1 MKKERNTSS
10 VKKMIIGVIVI
21 VSLVAI
27 TVICINAGN
36 SKEQTGNQENVQ
48 ELTEEEIVPE
58 VEENNDEDAAVSE
71 EDRIAEY
78 LSRDLTINEEKLGIT
93 LESRE
98 AFVVTYGIEEYEIG
112 LYIAPKMMFY
122 NEGNQ
127 GNVSETDTDL
137 YKDDYQI
144 ETIEIESTKE
154 DGYVIPADY
163 VTNGDYGRDTVIMI
177 HGAGENRRTHYRQT
191 RMFLDMGYNVL
202 QYDQRTCGD
211 SKGSY
216 CTYGFLEQYDLYD
229 CIRYVHNKAGEE
241 IRIAVFGSSQG
252 GTTVIQALNNSE
264 ISEDIDVAILDCPM
278 ISQLDFLIPGIETEC
293 PEKYQDIALDSFYD
307 FMEYFF
313 LFDRNRYQYEE
324 LAKGIDTPILM
335 FVSEADEILNVNVQK
350 DFYETLQND
359 NKYLFVSDS
368 AKHCCIVADHEA
380 EYENLTQRALTG
392 ELFD

>member
-10 VKKMIIGVIVI
+10 VEKMIIGVIVI

-48 ELTEEEIVPE
+48 ESTVEEIVPE

-177 HGAGENRRTHYRQT
+177 HGAGENRRTHYQQT